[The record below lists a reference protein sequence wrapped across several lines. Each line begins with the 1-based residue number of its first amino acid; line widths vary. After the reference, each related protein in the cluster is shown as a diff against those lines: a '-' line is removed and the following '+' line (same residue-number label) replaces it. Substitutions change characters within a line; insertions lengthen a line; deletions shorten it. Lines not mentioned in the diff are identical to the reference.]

1 LKQIKSVLVLLFAS
15 FSLLLVVQ
23 EISAQNNLNY
33 RLDENIFY
41 RNSSEAERDAYLAE
55 RCKLDIYY
63 PDKTKNF
70 TTVVWFHGGGIK
82 AGNKHIP
89 EKLKEQGIAVVAVNY
104 RLHPKVQCPVYI
116 EDAAAAVAWTFQNI
130 EKYGGDAKKI
140 VVSGH
145 SAGGYLTSMV
155 GLDKSYLAE
164 YKINAD
170 DIAILIPFSGHTITH
185 FTVRTEM
192 GIQGE
197 QPIIDKYAPLFH
209 VRDDAPPLI
218 LITGDREREMLG
230 RYEENA
236 YMWRM
241 MKVAGHKE
249 TKLYELDSFNH
260 GGMASPAFE
269 ILLEEIKILQKWLF
283 SFKYDHLVKIRS
295 IFLKFVF
302 YSLETCLGM
311 GGI

>member
-1 LKQIKSVLVLLFAS
+1 MKQVLFYFFLFSFALLAN
-15 FSLLLVVQ
+15 VA
-23 EISAQNNLNY
+23 EISAQKNSAY
-33 RLDENIFY
+33 EFKKDIFY
-41 RNSSEAERDAYLAE
+41 RTESEAKQDNYLAE
-55 RCKLDIYY
+55 RCKLDLYY
-63 PDKTKNF
+63 PVNTENY

-89 EKLKEQGIAVVAVNY
+89 DKLKEQGIAVIAVNY

-116 EDAAAAVAWTFQNI
+116 EDAAAAVAWTFKNI
-130 EKYGGDAKKI
+130 GKFGGDPGKI

-155 GLDKSYLAE
+155 GLDKSYLGKYNIDA
-164 YKINAD
+164 N
-170 DIAILIPFSGHTITH
+170 DIAMLIPFSGHTITH

-192 GIQGE
+192 GIEGE

-230 RYEENA
+230 RYEENL

-241 MKVAGHKE
+241 MKVAGHKQ
-249 TKLYELDSFNH
+249 TKLYELDSFDH
-260 GGMASPAFE
+260 GGMASPALE
-269 ILLEEIKILQKWLF
+269 ILLEEIEILDK
-283 SFKYDHLVKIRS
+283 
-295 IFLKFVF
+295 
-302 YSLETCLGM
+302 
-311 GGI
+311 